1 MFCLLYSG
9 KFSLV
14 QNFAGLLQILQKK
27 LSQFLFSRNERVM
40 LGAVDCH
47 TPKANLITC
56 RNDEVKK
63 QTCATMADFYRVSG
77 LLLWVCR
84 TEGISTVDLNF
95 DTCSFGASFTA
106 LSASCIAAG

>member
-1 MFCLLYSG
+1 M
-9 KFSLV
+9 
-14 QNFAGLLQILQKK
+14 
-27 LSQFLFSRNERVM
+27 M

-77 LLLWVCR
+77 LLPWVSQ
-84 TEGISTVDLNF
+84 TEGVNAVDLNF
-95 DTCSFGASFTA
+95 DTCSFGAS
-106 LSASCIAAG
+106 LYG